1 MIIDAHAHLCS
12 NPAGLDEIAASGRLE
27 QVWLMDV
34 SGCELRTNPFAS
46 EAEVL
51 QTAKD
56 YPGFFIP
63 FGYLDLRKTPDNIDR
78 LKDKGFFGL
87 KAYRPLKPYSDPEYF
102 PFYERAAKLNMP
114 ILFHT
119 GLLEKCPKGQMANG
133 LSFGP
138 ENMRPAYLA
147 AIAAAFPDLTIIGGH
162 LGYPWLE
169 ETAQNLYYYPNIYH
183 DLSGYRK
190 DIEWLIKNL
199 DRKCTDGDASL
210 NYFSDKILF
219 ASDALCYGNE
229 KGHREA
235 FRLMDFWEL
244 FLEMVGGNY
253 YRWGN
258 PEERAKIMGG
268 NALKLYNGI
277 KNGKI

>member
-12 NPAGLDEIAASGRLE
+12 NPVGLDKIVESGRLE

-34 SGCELRTNPFAS
+34 SGCGLKTNPFAS
-46 EAEVL
+46 ESEVL
-51 QTAKD
+51 QAAKD

-63 FGYLDLRKTPDNIDR
+63 FGYLDLRKTPDDINR
-78 LKDKGFFGL
+78 LKDKGFVGL
-87 KAYRPLKPYSDPEYF
+87 KAYRPAKPYCDAEYF
-102 PFYERAAKLNMP
+102 PFYERAAELNMP

-119 GLLEKCPKGQMANG
+119 GLLEKCPRGKMSDG

-138 ENMRPAYLA
+138 ENMRPMHLA
-147 AIAAAFPDLTIIGGH
+147 AIAAAFPSLTVIGGH

-199 DRKCTDGDASL
+199 DRKCTDGGKEL
-210 NYFSDKILF
+210 RYFNDKILF
-219 ASDALCYGNE
+219 ASDALCYGSE
-229 KGHREA
+229 QGHKDA
-235 FRLMDFWEL
+235 FKLMDFWEL

-258 PEERAKIMGG
+258 PEEREKIMAG
-268 NALKLYNGI
+268 NARKLYGVMNHAQI
-277 KNGKI
+277 